1 MHNLLVAKVE
11 LTIIIKCIETLH
23 GSNIFITGQD
33 SESLVKCLRKIK
45 PDKLVYNQT
54 MFEECKLMGVDPRY
68 NHYKTVFEFVFTVF
82 SFQAMEANF

>member
-68 NHYKTVFEFVFTVF
+68 INSKTDLEF
-82 SFQAMEANF
+82 ALLNF